1 MAKVGEGHGSAWL
14 RQGVSELRGALYTE
28 SNVAQPPQYGLYGT
42 KTPGEVA
49 EARRD
54 DGPEHNGR
62 DRDEEAS
69 HESVLGSRLEQLD
82 RNQEDRDREVK
93 ERDSKGLD
101 KE

>member
-1 MAKVGEGHGSAWL
+1 MSCGPP
-14 RQGVSELRGALYTE
+14 RGFSE

-54 DGPEHNGR
+54 DGPEYDTR
-62 DRDEEAS
+62 ERDEEAS
-69 HESVLGSRLEQLD
+69 RESVLGSRLEQLD
-82 RNQEDRDREVK
+82 RSQDDRNRDDQQ
-93 ERDSKGLD
+93 RDSRESRELD